1 MRTSRRLA
9 RWLAL
14 TAGIGWGLLWLNSA
28 AASAWLA
35 TGPPN
40 PNPEGRL
47 FSAVTALTFSA
58 LYIVL
63 GVAVFVALRPSG
75 TPRKLTLTLFLTVA
89 VLAVLPSIREFVA
102 KDRCLDAGGQ
112 WSHSELRCLHE

>member
-1 MRTSRRLA
+1 MRPSKRLI

-14 TAGIGWGLLWLNSA
+14 SAGVGWGVLMLNSA
-28 AASAWLA
+28 AYRAWVA

-40 PNPEGRL
+40 PNSGGWL
-47 FSAVTALTFSA
+47 FSALTALTSGA

-63 GVAVFVALRPSG
+63 GFAVFVALRPSG
-75 TPRKLTLTLFLTVA
+75 APRTLTLALFLTVA
-89 VLAVLPSIREFVA
+89 VLAVLPSIREFFA
-102 KDRCLDAGGQ
+102 KDGCLDAGGQ